1 MFLLDLMFLVGWTLL
16 LLFPSRMRNLET
28 LVILESIQLIM
39 MAQSIPEKKWV
50 DEVVSHTQKNC
61 TYININ
67 SEEIIKKL
75 PSMLNCQDEPFGGVP
90 SVAWML
96 IPSDKTG
103 WNKGITRRHWNRR
116 LFRVINLK

>member
-1 MFLLDLMFLVGWTLL
+1 
-16 LLFPSRMRNLET
+16 MRNLET

-39 MAQSIPEKKWV
+39 MAQSIQKRN

-75 PSMLNCQDEPFGGVP
+75 PSMLNCQMNLLEGFHLSHGCFYT
-90 SVAWML
+90 
-96 IPSDKTG
+96 SDKTG
-103 WNKGITRRHWNRR
+103 WNKGITRRH
-116 LFRVINLK
+116 